1 MWFGWNIL
9 WSSIHC
15 ERLISPIVSAIV
27 CCVLCTC
34 WMDSEARDKKGG
46 INHIKYTN
54 SIVKCSS
61 YKFYALFLFIG
72 FIGGVRCQLH
82 SYGVGVQIECIQN
95 GSAWINCLPFI
106 VLSFSFN
113 QPYASDLVRQFLFT
127 FHLFIGW
134 QDAIQFNCKGP
145 REEKPLLKTKEKK
158 CGAGIFLVFIS
169 VLQLKRFD
177 FFVSTTIRLIDCL
190 P

>member
-72 FIGGVRCQLH
+72 FIGGFDVSCIHTVSVCKL
-82 SYGVGVQIECIQN
+82 SAWECIQN
-95 GSAWINCLPFI
+95 GSAWINFLPFI

-113 QPYASDLVRQFLFT
+113 QLYASDYLVRQFLFT
-127 FHLFIGW
+127 FHLFIGC

-145 REEKPLLKTKEKK
+145 REEKPLLKRRKRN
-158 CGAGIFLVFIS
+158 AAQVFSLFSFLFCNLKGSIS
-169 VLQLKRFD
+169 LWAQ
-177 FFVSTTIRLIDCL
+177 
-190 P
+190 PYG